1 MTTNNWMRDYYVLST
16 NFEMFISKFG
26 KTIVL
31 NKIDSLLND
40 SVANDNYELKE
51 KLYEAKRNLE
61 ETIRLEAETYEA
73 TNNLMY

>member
-40 SVANDNYELKE
+40 SIANDNYELKE